1 MKISVF
7 YEHIREAAKQTGKP
21 VEEIF
26 ALVKGFGIDGIEIE
40 DCVLLEDETTIMQ
53 LLKENQMEVSCIYG
67 FFDYSHGNDLQRGYE
82 LIDFAQKNFIKKI
95 MIIPGFLT
103 ACEWKLSFLRNRCI
117 KRMITNMTIL
127 SEYAGKHQVQMV
139 LEDFDDAPAYYKDA
153 AGLEFMLS
161 KVKGLK
167 CAFDTGNFLYS
178 EEDSYE
184 VLPGFLD
191 QIAHVHCK
199 DRTFEQKEGEEA
211 KATVS
216 GRKMYPSAVGSG
228 CIRMKEIVEAILST
242 GYDDYFAIE
251 HFGSLHQLEDMEK
264 SATWLRKFKN
274 IK

>member
-7 YEHIREAAKQTGKP
+7 YEHIREAARQTGKP
-21 VEEIF
+21 VEEVF

-40 DCVLLEDETTIMQ
+40 DRVLLEDETTIMQ
-53 LLKENQMEVSCIYG
+53 LLRENQMEVSCIYG

-82 LIDFAQKNFIKKI
+82 LIDFAKKYSIRKI
-95 MIIPGFLT
+95 MIIPGFLKD
-103 ACEWKLSFLRNRCI
+103 CEWKLSFLRNRCI

-127 SEYAGKHQVQMV
+127 SEYAGKNQVQMV

-153 AGLEFMLS
+153 ARLEFMLS
-161 KVKGLK
+161 KIKGLK

-184 VLPGFLD
+184 VLPRFID
-191 QIAHVHCK
+191 KIAHVHCK
-199 DRTFEQKEGEEA
+199 DRTFEQKEGKEA
-211 KATVS
+211 KATIS

-251 HFGSLHQLEDMEK
+251 HFGSLHQLQDMEK
-264 SATWLRKFKN
+264 SAMWLKNFKA
-274 IK
+274 